1 MNVAEATEAAA
12 ATKVATGTMAATT
25 IEMMVV
31 RLVLGAEQMTA
42 VVGVIQVSRIL
53 DMLLE
58 ELIKMLEEEIE
69 IRKDKQDNSM
79 D

>member
-1 MNVAEATEAAA
+1 
-12 ATKVATGTMAATT
+12 
-25 IEMMVV
+25 
-31 RLVLGAEQMTA
+31 MTA

>member
-1 MNVAEATEAAA
+1 
-12 ATKVATGTMAATT
+12 
-25 IEMMVV
+25 
-31 RLVLGAEQMTA
+31 
-42 VVGVIQVSRIL
+42 
-53 DMLLE
+53 MLLE